1 MKKDL
6 GNFLKSLAWIVF
18 WVVCVIVIL
27 LFLTNSEKS
36 NFSLNFYIGILIGV
50 FLMLLPIYVAGEI
63 VDTLHE
69 SVDALNEILYK
80 LDNWKN
86 E

>member
-1 MKKDL
+1 MNKDL

-18 WVVCVIVIL
+18 LVVFVVVL
-27 LFLTNSEKS
+27 LLYFTGSGKNSI
-36 NFSLNFYIGILIGV
+36 SLSFCIGILIGV
-50 FLMLLPIYVAGEI
+50 FLMLLPIYVVGEI

-69 SVDALNEILYK
+69 SADALNEILYK